1 MEKLG
6 YLIKSLRECKGLTQ
20 KELSNG
26 IMSISQLSK
35 YERGETDTT
44 DKNFFR
50 LLKRMNISFSEFEVL
65 YRKEVDTY
73 QNFLDKFRS
82 VIVKKE
88 VSLLNELYM
97 EELELEN
104 ETGNYCH
111 YHNQLLIKFHINKLL
126 NIENDKRDIKK
137 IVDYLYSVEDWGRYE
152 LMIFGNFSIFFS
164 SERINEFVSRIDK
177 KSYLFSNSKSFLEQ
191 IGRIMLNVIRK
202 DLEEEQYRL
211 ASILIDKL
219 EKMLKDT
226 PLFYERLKVNYYKGI
241 LMIKNGNVNLG
252 KAKVEQVIDFL
263 IFIGEVERAHDYK
276 KYAKMFLPTIYDK

>member
-1 MEKLG
+1 
-6 YLIKSLRECKGLTQ
+6 
-20 KELSNG
+20 
-26 IMSISQLSK
+26 
-35 YERGETDTT
+35 
-44 DKNFFR
+44 
-50 LLKRMNISFSEFEVL
+50 
-65 YRKEVDTY
+65 
-73 QNFLDKFRS
+73 
-82 VIVKKE
+82 
-88 VSLLNELYM
+88 M

-111 YHNQLLIKFHINKLL
+111 YHNQLLIKLHINKLL

-164 SERINEFVSRIDK
+164 PERINEFVSRIDK

-202 DLEEEQYRL
+202 DLEEGQYRS

-252 KAKVEQVIDFL
+252 KAKVEQAIDFL

>member
-1 MEKLG
+1 M
-6 YLIKSLRECKGLTQ
+6 
-20 KELSNG
+20 
-26 IMSISQLSK
+26 
-35 YERGETDTT
+35 
-44 DKNFFR
+44 
-50 LLKRMNISFSEFEVL
+50 
-65 YRKEVDTY
+65 
-73 QNFLDKFRS
+73 
-82 VIVKKE
+82 KKE
-88 VSLLNELYM
+88 VSLLNELCM

-111 YHNQLLIKFHINKLL
+111 YHNQLLIKLHINKLL

-164 SERINEFVSRIDK
+164 HDRINEFISRIDK

-202 DLEEEQYRL
+202 DLEEEQYRS

-241 LMIKNGNVNLG
+241 LMIKNGHVNLG
-252 KAKVEQVIDFL
+252 KAKVEQAIDFL

>member
-1 MEKLG
+1 MKL
-6 YLIKSLRECKGLTQ
+6 I
-20 KELSNG
+20 
-26 IMSISQLSK
+26 
-35 YERGETDTT
+35 
-44 DKNFFR
+44 
-50 LLKRMNISFSEFEVL
+50 
-65 YRKEVDTY
+65 
-73 QNFLDKFRS
+73 
-82 VIVKKE
+82 
-88 VSLLNELYM
+88 
-97 EELELEN
+97 
-104 ETGNYCH
+104 
-111 YHNQLLIKFHINKLL
+111 IKFHINKLL

-164 SERINEFVSRIDK
+164 SDRINEFVNRIDK

-202 DLEEEQYRL
+202 DLEEEQYRS

-241 LMIKNGNVNLG
+241 LMIKNGHVNLG
-252 KAKVEQVIDFL
+252 KAKVEQAIDFL
-263 IFIGEVERAHDYK
+263 IFIGEVERAHDYR